1 MTSVVV
7 RLLERF
13 LGELELQGAL
23 LVTYPDGVTR
33 TYGDEAGE
41 RVHIHIH
48 SWNTLRRIA
57 LAPDPSV
64 AEAYMDG
71 ELTFVEGNV
80 ADLLKVVY
88 SGTPQ
93 LPGRETS
100 PILPNERMRFL
111 MRRLHQ
117 FNPKWRAREN
127 VQHHY
132 DLSRTLYDLFLDSDR
147 QYSCAYF
154 PHAGMSLE
162 DAQSAKKHHI
172 AAKLLLEPGMK
183 VLDIG
188 SGWGGLGLTLASDY
202 KSTVKGVT
210 LSNEQLDLS
219 RERAAKAGLSNRV
232 DFELL
237 DYRDAEGPF
246 DRIVSV
252 GMFEHVGVNHYGDY
266 FRKAYSLLERDGVM
280 LLHTIGRTGP
290 PSATSAFIRKYIFP
304 GGYIPA
310 LSEIMRSAEVS
321 GLHVTDVEILTDH
334 YAETLRHW
342 RERFM
347 AKRNEAI
354 ALYDERFARMWE
366 FYLAAS
372 EAAFR
377 YQDLVVFQLQLARNK
392 LTIPRSRD
400 YITDSDRR
408 MVWQNNKR
416 AASG

>member
-1 MTSVVV
+1 MPSVMV
-7 RLLERF
+7 RLLDRY
-13 LGELELQGAL
+13 LGELGLRGSL
-23 LVTYPDGVTR
+23 LVTFPDGVTR
-33 TYGDEAGE
+33 TYGSGGDRAH
-41 RVHIHIH
+41 VSIS

-71 ELTFVEGNV
+71 DLTFIEGDV
-80 ADLLKVVY
+80 ADLLRVVY
-88 SGTPQ
+88 SGMTMA
-93 LPGRETS
+93 PGQDVN
-100 PILPNERMRFL
+100 PVIPNDKMRFL

-117 FNPKWRAREN
+117 FNPKWRSREN

-132 DLSRTLYDLFLDSDR
+132 DLSRKLYDLFLDSDR

-162 DAQSAKKHHI
+162 DAQAAKKHHI
-172 AAKLLLEPGMK
+172 VAKLLVEPGMR

-188 SGWGGLGLTLASDY
+188 SGWGGLGLTLARDY
-202 KSTVKGVT
+202 GVSVKGVT
-210 LSNEQLDLS
+210 LSNEQLELS
-219 RERAAKAGLSNRV
+219 RERAARAGLSGKA
-232 DFELL
+232 DFQLL

-266 FRKAYSLLERDGVM
+266 FRKAYSLLEPEGVM
-280 LLHTIGRTGP
+280 VLHTIGRTGP
-290 PSATSAFIRKYIFP
+290 PSATSPFIRKHIFP

-310 LSEIMRSAEVS
+310 LSEIMRAAEMS

-334 YAETLRHW
+334 YAETLLRW

-347 AKRNEAI
+347 ARRAEAV

-372 EAAFR
+372 ESAFR
-377 YQDLVVFQLQLARNK
+377 HQDLVVFQLQFAKNK
-392 LTIPRSRD
+392 LSTPRSRD
-400 YITDSDRR
+400 YITDADRR
-408 MVWQNNKR
+408 MVWQNNRR
-416 AASG
+416 ATG